1 MMISF
6 QAMQTPFTLTKHA
19 LFHTR
24 GLSHKK
30 NNPLVLSLCKPK
42 ESNSEDPPPKG
53 DARKQ
58 ELLAT
63 IAMLQTQKVRVNDYL
78 DERSA
83 YLTEFAEKAN
93 TEIEQIGENA
103 LKELEE
109 ASATIMENLDSSMQ
123 EFEESAEL
131 NKIEI
136 EESEKQL
143 AEFEGQIEKDRNE
156 GLFFKNLR
164 QMKPDEKAKA
174 KEDMEKIKQ
183 LTIGRVGSKTRQRI
197 YLALIGLLVIG
208 IADSLIT
215 SSSGWQKVVILG
227 LILVGLF
234 SQLVYEQ
241 KILSETEKTVK
252 EKIEEKKE

>member
-1 MMISF
+1 
-6 QAMQTPFTLTKHA
+6 
-19 LFHTR
+19 
-24 GLSHKK
+24 
-30 NNPLVLSLCKPK
+30 
-42 ESNSEDPPPKG
+42 
-53 DARKQ
+53 
-58 ELLAT
+58 
-63 IAMLQTQKVRVNDYL
+63 
-78 DERSA
+78 
-83 YLTEFAEKAN
+83 
-93 TEIEQIGENA
+93 
-103 LKELEE
+103 
-109 ASATIMENLDSSMQ
+109 MENLDSSMQ

-136 EESEKQL
+136 EENEKKL
-143 AEFEGQIEKDRNE
+143 AAFEGQIEKDRNE
-156 GLFFKNLR
+156 GLLFKNLR

-174 KEDMEKIKQ
+174 KEEMEKIKQ
-183 LTIGRVGSKTRQRI
+183 LTIDRAGSKTRQRI

-252 EKIEEKKE
+252 EKIKEKKE

>member
-1 MMISF
+1 
-6 QAMQTPFTLTKHA
+6 
-19 LFHTR
+19 
-24 GLSHKK
+24 
-30 NNPLVLSLCKPK
+30 
-42 ESNSEDPPPKG
+42 
-53 DARKQ
+53 
-58 ELLAT
+58 
-63 IAMLQTQKVRVNDYL
+63 
-78 DERSA
+78 
-83 YLTEFAEKAN
+83 
-93 TEIEQIGENA
+93 
-103 LKELEE
+103 
-109 ASATIMENLDSSMQ
+109 MQ
-123 EFEESAEL
+123 ESEESAEL

-143 AEFEGQIEKDRNE
+143 AEFEGQIDKDRNE

-174 KEDMEKIKQ
+174 KEEMEKIKQ

-252 EKIEEKKE
+252 EKIKEKKE